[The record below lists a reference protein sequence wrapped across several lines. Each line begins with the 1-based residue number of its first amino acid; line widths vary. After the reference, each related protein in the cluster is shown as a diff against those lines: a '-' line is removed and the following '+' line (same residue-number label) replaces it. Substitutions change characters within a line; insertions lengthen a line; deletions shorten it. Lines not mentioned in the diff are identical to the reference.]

1 MINGGLTPSIQGHC
15 IECSHTEI
23 HQCETRDDCSV
34 INIYI
39 YIEIYI
45 YIFLISGSM
54 CATGAAGFQGSLL
67 LTTAIVLMYTPMIPY
82 V

>member
-23 HQCETRDDCSV
+23 HQCETRDDWSV

-45 YIFLISGSM
+45 YIF
-54 CATGAAGFQGSLL
+54 F
-67 LTTAIVLMYTPMIPY
+67 
-82 V
+82 